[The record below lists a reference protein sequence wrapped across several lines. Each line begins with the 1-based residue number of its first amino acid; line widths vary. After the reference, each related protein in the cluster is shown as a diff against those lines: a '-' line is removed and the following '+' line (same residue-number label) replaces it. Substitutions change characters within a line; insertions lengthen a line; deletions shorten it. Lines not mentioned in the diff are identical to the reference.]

1 MRIVLRY
8 IKIHCNKK
16 KIYMENFLIF
26 PEVNLDLTPSHI
38 QGVSKKPQDKEMER
52 VSGIFFILISF
63 QEKYLCSLKIEVS
76 PVVLHIITLHSSN
89 YWLRYLWSI
98 FMLDNIK
105 IIIHASFWIFQFSTV
120 NCKLWLYISQS
131 INRAVEIYYMQNNR
145 ADLNFRRK

>member
-1 MRIVLRY
+1 MCAQNYSSMPRINIVLA
-8 IKIHCNKK
+8 IL
-16 KIYMENFLIF
+16 FLMF
-26 PEVNLDLTPSHI
+26 V

-52 VSGIFFILISF
+52 VSDIFFILISF

-105 IIIHASFWIFQFSTV
+105 ININANLWIFQFSTV
-120 NCKLWLYISQS
+120 NRKLWLCISQS
-131 INRAVEIYYMQNNR
+131 IIRAVEIGYMQNDQ
-145 ADLNFRRK
+145 ADLNFQSK